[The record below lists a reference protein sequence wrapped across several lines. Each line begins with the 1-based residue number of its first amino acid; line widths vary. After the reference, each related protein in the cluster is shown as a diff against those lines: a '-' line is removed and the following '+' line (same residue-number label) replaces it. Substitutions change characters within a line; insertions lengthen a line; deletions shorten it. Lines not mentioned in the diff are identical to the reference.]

1 MTLFAAGD
9 LHRTAARAALA
20 VRGVAGLAPGFSHRL
35 AHAAARAQQCMGI
48 AVWPPEAGIRAEHA
62 PHAGGWHLEVR
73 CILDED
79 RRALDTARD
88 VRRQVRSAVTAH
100 LVRSGSP
107 EAVTVLVTITH
118 TTNPAPSRS
127 EP

>member
-1 MTLFAAGD
+1 MTLIAAGD
-9 LHRTAARAALA
+9 LHETAARAALA
-20 VRGVAGLAPGFSHRL
+20 VRGVAGLTPSLSHRL
-35 AHAAARAQQCMGI
+35 AHAAARAPQHMGI
-48 AVWPPEAGIRAEHA
+48 VARPAEAGIRAEHA
-62 PHAGGWHLEVR
+62 PHARGWHLEVR

-88 VRRQVRSAVTAH
+88 VRQQVRSAVAAH
-100 LVRSGSP
+100 LVRNGSP

-118 TTNPAPSRS
+118 TTNPAPSHS